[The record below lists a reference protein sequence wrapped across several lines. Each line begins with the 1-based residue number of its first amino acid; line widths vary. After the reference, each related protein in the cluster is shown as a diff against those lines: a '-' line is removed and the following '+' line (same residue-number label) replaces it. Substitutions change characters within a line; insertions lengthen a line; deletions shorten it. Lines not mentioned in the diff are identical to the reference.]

1 MDEKTMKETA
11 EKVSN
16 KFMNMSNEELMAELE
31 KHKYGD
37 VERML
42 MYAWDPEMKD
52 DYWKNAPPTTAEAG
66 KE

>member
-1 MDEKTMKETA
+1 MDKKTMKETA
-11 EKVSN
+11 EKVRN
-16 KFMNMSNEELMAELE
+16 KFMNMSREELMAELE

-37 VERML
+37 VARML